1 MSEIKV
7 DTIGPRVDNGTLTI
21 GASGDTVNIA
31 GTAGTGFPTPT
42 SGIAASA
49 ITTGTIATARLG
61 SGTASSSTFLAGDQS
76 YKTVSGTTINN
87 NANNRVIT
95 GSASAN
101 TLEGESTLTYDA
113 TTLSNIPSG
122 TQSNIRLQNSTTGS
136 GASDGLLLQQTGN
149 DTYIVNYENAGMYFR
164 TNNTDHLTILSD
176 GKVGIGKTSSL
187 RGFDVQIPSVNNY
200 MAEFKNNTNDRP
212 HGLYM
217 EFSQATPNRDDEKFL
232 YCGDQSAARLTINAN
247 GNVKNANNSYGAIS
261 DRRLKEN
268 ITDANSQWNDI
279 KKIKFK
285 NFNLINE
292 TTTQLGVIAQDLETE
307 GMNGLVSN
315 SPADK
320 HQIAINAE
328 FGTLED
334 DTDNPNEDGTFP
346 KKIKE
351 NLEKVKGVKYSV
363 LLLKSAKAL
372 QEAMEKI
379 ETLEAKV
386 TALENA

>member
-1 MSEIKV
+1 MATSK
-7 DTIGPRVDNGTLTI
+7 IGLPTNAVTGVLPTANGGT
-21 GASGDTVNIA
+21 GNASG
-31 GTAGTGFPTPT
+31 TATPT
-42 SGIAASA
+42 SAINLAASGA
-49 ITTGTIATARLG
+49 GGVTGNLPVG
-61 SGTASSSTFLAGDQS
+61 NLNGGTSASSSTFWRGDGAWVAAG
-76 YKTVSGTTINN
+76 GTTINN

-95 GSASAN
+95 GSASAD

-164 TNNTDHLTILSD
+164 TNNTDSLIISSGNKL
-176 GKVGIGKTSSL
+176 GIGTAPDNTKLKVQQVTNGEKVMQL
-187 RGFDVQIPSVNNY
+187 RHGGDGDASGMEVQYYTVAP
-200 MAEFKNNTNDRP
+200 NNTSNST
-212 HGLYM
+212 M
-217 EFSQATPNRDDEKFL
+217 FFSAQDTAATRIKMF
-232 YCGDQSAARLTINAN
+232 AN
-247 GNVKNANNSYGAIS
+247 GNIQNTNNSYGAIS
-261 DRRLKEN
+261 DNRLKEN

-285 NFNLINE
+285 NFNIINE
-292 TTTQLGVIAQDLETE
+292 TNTQLGVIAQDLETD
-307 GMNGLVSN
+307 GMSSLIDETE
-315 SPADK
+315 ADK